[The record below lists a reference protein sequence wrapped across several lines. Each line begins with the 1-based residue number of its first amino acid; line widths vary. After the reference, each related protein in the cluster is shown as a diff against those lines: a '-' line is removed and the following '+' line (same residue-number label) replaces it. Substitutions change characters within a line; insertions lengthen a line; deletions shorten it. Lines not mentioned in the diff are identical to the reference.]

1 MQIGLDRMWSSFW
14 KIRSCFSL
22 YIWLCH
28 MNTDAMITQITVC
41 YLLLLGQWTCCVTW
55 PYYVLELSQS
65 FHQGKDSR
73 WEFGHLNWQTT
84 HHLYRSLKN
93 HLEIFYFVKIFTPE
107 TSTHTHLLNFAWNC
121 LIFVEK
127 FIQYSIQRWIEQLKA
142 SSHGAA
148 FLVLWLILDTS
159 NFCL

>member
-1 MQIGLDRMWSSFW
+1 
-14 KIRSCFSL
+14 
-22 YIWLCH
+22 
-28 MNTDAMITQITVC
+28 MNTDAMMTQITVWDLLLFGHAVWPDHIMC
-41 YLLLLGQWTCCVTW
+41 LNYHIAFIREKILLLGW
-55 PYYVLELSQS
+55 
-65 FHQGKDSR
+65 SR

-93 HLEIFYFVKIFTPE
+93 HLEIFYFFKIFTPE